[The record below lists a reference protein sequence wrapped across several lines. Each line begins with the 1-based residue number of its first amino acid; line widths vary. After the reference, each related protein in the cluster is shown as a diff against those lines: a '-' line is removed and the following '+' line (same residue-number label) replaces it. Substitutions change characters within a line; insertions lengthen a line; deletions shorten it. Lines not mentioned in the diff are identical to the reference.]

1 MLGNDK
7 NPIREGGE
15 ITPDLGVRGD
25 TREQGG
31 GTWGQREWR
40 GERKKENIGRGGK
53 YTLGI
58 IIFVNT

>member
-31 GTWGQREWR
+31 GTWGQRGMK
-40 GERKKENIGRGGK
+40 GEEEEVKYWERRKV
-53 YTLGI
+53 YTRYYNLR
-58 IIFVNT
+58 